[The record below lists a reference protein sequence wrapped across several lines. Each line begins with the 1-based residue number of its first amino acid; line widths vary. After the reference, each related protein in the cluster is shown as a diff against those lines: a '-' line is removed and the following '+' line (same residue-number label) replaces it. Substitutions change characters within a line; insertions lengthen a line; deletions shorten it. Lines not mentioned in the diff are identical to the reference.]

1 LCDNISIVIDK
12 ESKVKDLLKKSVE
25 FVLGAAW
32 LVITLPFL
40 APAYVVCRILG
51 VDPMSMDSMGLG
63 FFAMVLIAIGIA
75 VGAGFFA
82 LGYFL

>member
-1 LCDNISIVIDK
+1 VIDK

-40 APAYVVCRILG
+40 APAYVICRILG
-51 VDPMSMDSMGLG
+51 TDPMSMDSMGLG

>member
-1 LCDNISIVIDK
+1 M
-12 ESKVKDLLKKSVE
+12 KDLAIKSVN

-82 LGYFL
+82 IGYFI

>member
-1 LCDNISIVIDK
+1 M
-12 ESKVKDLLKKSVE
+12 KDLLKKSVE

-40 APAYVVCRILG
+40 APAYVICRILG
-51 VDPMSMDSMGLG
+51 TDPMSMDSMGLG

>member
-1 LCDNISIVIDK
+1 M
-12 ESKVKDLLKKSVE
+12 KDLAIKSVH

-32 LVITLPFL
+32 LVVTLPFL

-75 VGAGFFA
+75 IGAGFFA
-82 LGYFL
+82 IGYFI